1 MLVLLVVSGVG
12 YYWRGNK
19 SDMPEFTTHKLAR
32 GNITEKVTATGII
45 NPISTINVGTQVSGT
60 IKEIY
65 VDYNSEVK
73 KNQMLALIDPDL
85 FEAKVAQQRAA
96 LDIAKAQVLLQEST
110 VKYNE
115 KNLQRIRKLH
125 NQKYSADKELDLAEK
140 DYDTSVAQLALNKAQ
155 VEQAEASLQSA
166 ETELRYTK
174 IISPVDGIVVSKAV
188 EVGQTVAASFQ
199 TPTLFNVAEDL
210 TKMQIEASVVEA
222 DIAKVKEGQV
232 VEFSVDSF
240 PDEIFYG
247 MVTQVRN
254 EAITTSNVV
263 TYEVIIEID
272 NRDLLGD
279 AYDHEAYIYLMLNR
293 ENDALQAYRKA
304 ADLFEQDRN
313 SLKEASTLRAIARI
327 EMKNKNYDVA
337 HDLLE
342 KCRNLYRENGDLLGE
357 ASALSAIGCLR
368 YIIRDIANARKA
380 LMKSVYLYGKVSHH
394 FAEAESLLY
403 LARVEAYDRE
413 QGDFD
418 RARAHYKRS
427 IELFDFLGNEDM
439 KKAVLDEYYN
449 FLNRIMA
456 N

>member
-1 MLVLLVVSGVG
+1 MKKTVKWLLILLAAAGVG
-12 YYWRGNK
+12 YYFSENRDEG
-19 SDMPEFTTHKLAR
+19 PEFATQKLSR
-32 GNITEKVTATGII
+32 GNITEKVTASGII

-115 KNLQRIRKLH
+115 KNLKRIRKLN

-140 DYDTSVAQLALNKAQ
+140 DYDTSIAQLALNKAQ

-247 MVTQVRN
+247 IVTQVRN

-272 NRDLLGD
+272 NRDLRLKPGMT
-279 AYDHEAYIYLMLNR
+279 ANVEVITAQKENVLLVPNKALRFTYDDGSSAKKRY
-293 ENDALQAYRKA
+293 K
-304 ADLFEQDRN
+304 DRGLWILEDGKPVRV
-313 SLKEASTLRAIARI
+313 SILTGVYDDEFTEVSGAELKEGEEVIL
-327 EMKNKNYDVA
+327 EEKN
-337 HDLLE
+337 
-342 KCRNLYRENGDLLGE
+342 
-357 ASALSAIGCLR
+357 SAA
-368 YIIRDIANARKA
+368 AK
-380 LMKSVYLYGKVSHH
+380 
-394 FAEAESLLY
+394 AEAM
-403 LARVEAYDRE
+403 RMRMP
-413 QGDFD
+413 
-418 RARAHYKRS
+418 R
-427 IELFDFLGNEDM
+427 
-439 KKAVLDEYYN
+439 
-449 FLNRIMA
+449 
-456 N
+456 